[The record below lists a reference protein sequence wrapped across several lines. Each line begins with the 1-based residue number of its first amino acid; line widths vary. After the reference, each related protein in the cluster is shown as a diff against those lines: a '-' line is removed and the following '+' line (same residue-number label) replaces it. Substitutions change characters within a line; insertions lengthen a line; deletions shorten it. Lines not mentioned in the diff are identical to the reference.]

1 MKKGLTKP
9 PTYDIIII
17 VKERKET
24 KMKCSDNC
32 GYWWADGDDRFPS
45 CHYPYNDG
53 YAPCEV
59 DDEESEEEENE

>member
-1 MKKGLTKP
+1 
-9 PTYDIIII
+9 
-17 VKERKET
+17 
-24 KMKCSDNC
+24 MKCSDNC

-59 DDEESEEEENE
+59 DDDEESEEEENE